1 MAITGPAHNQD
12 QDQDREDIECDDGSM
27 SGFLLTVFGLAL
39 AGLDPIVA
47 FAAVAALTAGAH
59 RRAVVAFGIVALAV
73 PMVIGIGLSLL
84 LSAGSRLVELPEI
97 NWYASEWA
105 ILEIA
110 VAIALIWWAI
120 KRGHRP
126 HKRAEQ
132 QAPRTVN
139 SLALIGLAA
148 FLGSTVAVDPTF
160 LGVAVLAGQKPLWAV
175 IVAHVGYSL
184 ISQSPLVIVT
194 IATAMGKQQKVVD
207 AMIRFRERFGPL
219 LRHGLTAILYIV
231 SLVLLIDGIM
241 FILSDGTK
249 YLLG

>member
-1 MAITGPAHNQD
+1 MT
-12 QDQDREDIECDDGSM
+12 
-27 SGFLLTVFGLAL
+27 GFLLTVFGLAL

-47 FAAVAALTAGAH
+47 LAAVAALTAGAH
-59 RRAVVAFGIVALAV
+59 RRAVVTFGIVALVA
-73 PMVIGIGLSLL
+73 PMLIGIGLSIL
-84 LSAGSRLVELPEI
+84 LSAGSHLVELPEI
-97 NWYASEWA
+97 NWYASEWG

-110 VAIALIWWAI
+110 VAIALVWWAI
-120 KRGHRP
+120 KRGRRP

-139 SLALIGLAA
+139 SLALIGLATV
-148 FLGSTVAVDPTF
+148 LGSTVAVDPTF
-160 LGVAVLAGQKPLWAV
+160 LAVAVLAGQKPLWAV

-194 IATAMGKQQKVVD
+194 LATAMGKQQKVVD
-207 AMIRFRERFGPL
+207 TMIGFRERFGPL

-231 SLVLLIDGIM
+231 SFVLLIDGIM
-241 FILSDGTK
+241 FIFSDGTN